1 MTPRFLLSVPL
12 IAAALLL
19 HAGPA
24 ASADIKVL
32 TAGAMKSVVL
42 ALQGGF
48 EAASGHR
55 LVIDNDTAGGLLK
68 RIEAGGSFDM
78 AIITPGA
85 IDGLIEKGKA
95 VDGSRVA
102 VAKVGVGVAVKEG
115 APKPDLGSVDA
126 FKRALLAAK
135 TVAYIDPAS
144 GGSSGIYVA
153 GLLKKLG
160 IAEEI
165 KPKER
170 LQAGG
175 YVAEK
180 VANGEAEIAI
190 HQISEILPVKG
201 ATLAGPLPEEI
212 QNYTVYAAGLSATA
226 SDAKAGTGVDRLSQ
240 GSGCGCRD
248 RKPRDEQ
255 AVGLRVSVDL
265 HHARRAISASG
276 SRCFGCQPNSRLAF
290 APLRH
295 WSSA

>member
-1 MTPRFLLSVPL
+1 MTKRTFLSIPL
-12 IAAALLL
+12 MIGALLL

-42 ALQGGF
+42 ALQPGF

-55 LVIDNDTAGGLLK
+55 LVIDNDTAGGLTK
-68 RIEAGGSFDM
+68 RIEAGEVFDM

-85 IDGLIEKGKA
+85 IDTLIKNGKI
-95 VDGSRVA
+95 VDGSRLA

-115 APKPDLGSVDA
+115 APKPDLSSVDA
-126 FKRALLAAK
+126 FKRMLLSAA

-180 VANGEAEIAI
+180 VARGEAEIAI

-201 ATLAGPLPEEI
+201 VVLAGPLPEEI
-212 QNYTVYAAGLSATA
+212 QNYTVYAVGLSATA
-226 SDAKAGTGVDRLSQ
+226 SDPKAVQAWIDYLKSPAATAAIESRGMI
-240 GSGCGCRD
+240 
-248 RKPRDEQ
+248 KP
-255 AVGLRVSVDL
+255 
-265 HHARRAISASG
+265 
-276 SRCFGCQPNSRLAF
+276 
-290 APLRH
+290 
-295 WSSA
+295 

>member
-1 MTPRFLLSVPL
+1 MIARPVLAIPFLATV
-12 IAAALLL
+12 LLL
-19 HAGPA
+19 APRPA
-24 ASADIKVL
+24 MSAEIKVL

-55 LVIDNDTAGGLLK
+55 LVVDNDTAGGLVK
-68 RIEAGGSFDM
+68 RIEAGEAFDM
-78 AIITPGA
+78 AIITPAA
-85 IDGLIEKGKA
+85 IDGLIENGKIVA
-95 VDGSRVA
+95 GSRAA

-115 APKPDLGSVDA
+115 VPKPDLSSVEA

-153 GLLKKLG
+153 GLLNKLG
-160 IAEEI
+160 IADDI

-180 VANGEAEIAI
+180 VAKGEAEIAI

-201 ATLAGPLPEEI
+201 VTLAGPLPEEI
-212 QNYTVYAAGLSATA
+212 QHYTVYAAGLSAAARDPGAAQAWIDYLKGPAA
-226 SDAKAGTGVDRLSQ
+226 SAAIEGRGMS
-240 GSGCGCRD
+240 
-248 RKPRDEQ
+248 KP
-255 AVGLRVSVDL
+255 
-265 HHARRAISASG
+265 
-276 SRCFGCQPNSRLAF
+276 
-290 APLRH
+290 
-295 WSSA
+295 

>member
-1 MTPRFLLSVPL
+1 MTQHSLLVVPL
-12 IAAALLL
+12 VAAALLFG
-19 HAGPA
+19 AAPA
-24 ASADIKVL
+24 TSAEIKVL

-42 ALQGGF
+42 ALQPGF
-48 EAASGHR
+48 ESASGHK

-68 RIEAGGSFDM
+68 RIEAGEAFDM
-78 AIITPGA
+78 AIITPA
-85 IDGLIEKGKA
+85 A
-95 VDGSRVA
+95 VDTLIKSGKVVDGRRFA

-115 APKPDLGSVDA
+115 AAKPDLSSVEA
-126 FKRALLAAK
+126 FKRALLAAS

-160 IAEEI
+160 IAEEV

-180 VANGEAEIAI
+180 VARGEAEIAI

-201 ATLAGPLPEEI
+201 VTLAGPLPDEI

-226 SDAKAGTGVDRLSQ
+226 RDAKAAHAWIDYLKGPATSAAIEARGMS
-240 GSGCGCRD
+240 
-248 RKPRDEQ
+248 KP
-255 AVGLRVSVDL
+255 
-265 HHARRAISASG
+265 
-276 SRCFGCQPNSRLAF
+276 
-290 APLRH
+290 
-295 WSSA
+295 

>member
-1 MTPRFLLSVPL
+1 MIPRSLLAISLVTS
-12 IAAALLL
+12 ALLAG
-19 HAGPA
+19 AGPA

-55 LVIDNDTAGGLLK
+55 LVVDNDTAGGLLK
-68 RIEAGGSFDM
+68 RIEAGEAFDM

-85 IDGLIEKGKA
+85 IDTLIGKGKV
-95 VDGSRVA
+95 VDGSRAA
-102 VAKVGVGVAVKEG
+102 VARVGVGVAVKEG
-115 APKPDLGSVDA
+115 APKPDLSSIDA
-126 FKRALLAAK
+126 FKRMLLSAA

-212 QNYTVYAAGLSATA
+212 QNYTVYAAGLSAT
-226 SDAKAGTGVDRLSQ
+226 SGDAKAA
-240 GSGCGCRD
+240 
-248 RKPRDEQ
+248 Q
-255 AVGLRVSVDL
+255 AWIDYLKGPTAAAV
-265 HHARRAISASG
+265 IE
-276 SRCFGCQPNSRLAF
+276 SRGMSR
-290 APLRH
+290 P
-295 WSSA
+295 

>member
-1 MTPRFLLSVPL
+1 MTKRSLLTISL
-12 IAAALLL
+12 IAGALSH

-24 ASADIKVL
+24 ASAEIKVL
-32 TAGAMKSVVL
+32 TAGAFKAVVL
-42 ALQGGF
+42 ALQPGF

-55 LVIDNDTAGGLLK
+55 LVVDNDTAGGLTK
-68 RIEAGGSFDM
+68 RIEGGEAFDM
-78 AIITPGA
+78 AIITPA
-85 IDGLIEKGKA
+85 AVDTLIGKGEI
-95 VDGSRVA
+95 VDGSRAA

-115 APKPDLGSVDA
+115 AAKPDLSSVDA
-126 FKRALLAAK
+126 FKRALLAAA

-180 VANGEAEIAI
+180 VAKGEAEIAI

-201 ATLAGPLPEEI
+201 VVLAGPLPDEI
-212 QNYTVYAAGLSATA
+212 QNYTIYAAGLSATA
-226 SDAKAGTGVDRLSQ
+226 RDTKAAQAWIDYLKSPAAAAAIESRGMS
-240 GSGCGCRD
+240 
-248 RKPRDEQ
+248 KP
-255 AVGLRVSVDL
+255 
-265 HHARRAISASG
+265 
-276 SRCFGCQPNSRLAF
+276 
-290 APLRH
+290 
-295 WSSA
+295 

>member
-1 MTPRFLLSVPL
+1 MTQRYLLSISFLV
-12 IAAALLL
+12 AALFS
-19 HAGPA
+19 AAPA
-24 ASADIKVL
+24 SSAEIKVL

-42 ALQGGF
+42 ALQPGF
-48 EAASGHR
+48 EAASGHK

-68 RIEAGGSFDM
+68 RIEAGEAFDM

-85 IDGLIEKGKA
+85 IDTLIKNGKII
-95 VDGSRVA
+95 DGSRVA
-102 VAKVGVGVAVKEG
+102 VAKVGVGVAVREG
-115 APKPDLGSVDA
+115 TPKPDLSSIEA
-126 FKRALLAAK
+126 FKRALLAAN

-160 IAEEI
+160 IADEI

-180 VANGEAEIAI
+180 VAKGEAEIAI

-201 ATLAGPLPEEI
+201 VTLAGPLPDEI

-226 SDAKAGTGVDRLSQ
+226 RDAKASQ
-240 GSGCGCRD
+240 AWIDYLKGPATSAVIEARGMS
-248 RKPRDEQ
+248 KP
-255 AVGLRVSVDL
+255 
-265 HHARRAISASG
+265 
-276 SRCFGCQPNSRLAF
+276 
-290 APLRH
+290 
-295 WSSA
+295 